1 MGGGMARTLPTS
13 IQRLHVK
20 HIDPLHLPQDLE
32 SLQTSTL
39 IQIRRNGTWL
49 GAGREEVFFC
59 SDF

>member
-1 MGGGMARTLPTS
+1 MASTLSTS

-20 HIDPLHLPQDLE
+20 HINPLHLPQDLE

-39 IQIRRNGTWL
+39 IQIRRNGTRL